1 VADIEKAF
9 DTVEQQELWKALR
22 EVGVEERYVQLLQN
36 LYSEQSAYV
45 TAGEQSRKFHVT
57 RGVKQGDPIS
67 GLLFLVVMEV
77 CFRSLRK
84 KWKRLDTRRTGQYLG
99 FVIDDPDEVM
109 SHLCFADDVM
119 LFAQNASDAVKML
132 THFREEAAK
141 YGLRLHIGKTKIL
154 TTTSSAQSRNVIVGD
169 DQVEVLS
176 SDGTEKYLGRAVNL
190 HDFHNVELK
199 NRLRNAWAA
208 FAKFKDVFRSKAYTL
223 TLKSKLFDSVVTPV
237 ALYGSACWTLTK
249 DMEHNLLT
257 TQRRMLRQMLSCCRR
272 SDEDWVDY
280 VKRST
285 ALAEQLFY
293 SRGLTDW
300 ITASRRQK
308 WRFASRTAR
317 ASDNRWSKRILEWRP
332 FFRCQAVRNVGR
344 PFSRWEDV
352 FVQVCGGDWC
362 RTAKDEKLFELLKP

>member
-1 VADIEKAF
+1 MADIEKAF

-84 KWKRLDTRRTGQYLG
+84 KWKRLNTRRTGQYLG

-141 YGLRLHIGKTKIL
+141 YSLRLHIGKTKIL
-154 TTTSSAQSRNVIVGD
+154 
-169 DQVEVLS
+169 LS
-176 SDGTEKYLGRAVNL
+176 HET
-190 HDFHNVELK
+190 
-199 NRLRNAWAA
+199 
-208 FAKFKDVFRSKAYTL
+208 
-223 TLKSKLFDSVVTPV
+223 
-237 ALYGSACWTLTK
+237 
-249 DMEHNLLT
+249 
-257 TQRRMLRQMLSCCRR
+257 
-272 SDEDWVDY
+272 
-280 VKRST
+280 
-285 ALAEQLFY
+285 
-293 SRGLTDW
+293 
-300 ITASRRQK
+300 
-308 WRFASRTAR
+308 
-317 ASDNRWSKRILEWRP
+317 
-332 FFRCQAVRNVGR
+332 
-344 PFSRWEDV
+344 
-352 FVQVCGGDWC
+352 
-362 RTAKDEKLFELLKP
+362 